1 MISTRDIPNYTR
13 CKEPEYYKV
22 KILEHLKKRCP
33 KLDSNQKWV
42 KPFCSQ
48 LTHRANNYLESL
60 VKLSLKD
67 LKDIAGILNI
77 HRPGNTKKNVA
88 ESILDELIFC
98 NNHETIYGESITE
111 INPKKLFKTRNEYCH
126 NIDELLAYL
135 ISSEDGNS
143 EPKDENNVERL
154 WSNKQQKQEFLE
166 NKFHDPQAL
175 KRYHQMVRSKA
186 QQQQRGMNLDFFK
199 YIELIGKLGFVYT
212 NDESTSGAGQGFDAS
227 AKFLA
232 HFTKVV
238 EDAPPDI
245 QEKIRKLKNFNESTV
260 MENLNS
266 EQCLH
271 GIGSNLIKIYLYHFQ
286 KYKKKFPEIKLLPL
300 FLGGKLGDGELY
312 VATQFHGGKP
322 FVKEVL
328 DAKAGQYVFY
338 LLYSD
343 RNGKI
348 IYTKRQKGP
357 LFSKNVQ
364 GMQELLSEFDLV

>member
-1 MISTRDIPNYTR
+1 M
-13 CKEPEYYKV
+13 
-22 KILEHLKKRCP
+22 
-33 KLDSNQKWV
+33 
-42 KPFCSQ
+42 
-48 LTHRANNYLESL
+48 
-60 VKLSLKD
+60 
-67 LKDIAGILNI
+67 
-77 HRPGNTKKNVA
+77 
-88 ESILDELIFC
+88 
-98 NNHETIYGESITE
+98 
-111 INPKKLFKTRNEYCH
+111 
-126 NIDELLAYL
+126 
-135 ISSEDGNS
+135 ISSEDGNL

-212 NDESTSGAGQGFDAS
+212 NDESTSLASQGFDAS
-227 AKFLA
+227 AKFLSD
-232 HFTKVV
+232 FTKIV

-245 QEKIRKLKNFNESTV
+245 QDKIRKLKNFNESTV

-271 GIGSNLIKIYLYHFQ
+271 GIGSNLIKIYFYHFQ

-312 VATQFHGGKP
+312 VATQFRGGKP
-322 FVKEVL
+322 FVNEVV
-328 DAKAGQYVFY
+328 DAKAGQHVFY

-348 IYTKRQKGP
+348 IYTGRQKGK
-357 LFSKNVQ
+357 LFSKNVEA
-364 GMQELLSEFDLV
+364 MQELLSEFDLV